1 MNNKGAK
8 YHKNKSA
15 LILHAPNVHAGG
27 GLVLLRLLLSV
38 PNLSL
43 KWAQLDTRVE
53 NLTLLSNTVFQY
65 YVKRTIFSRLFAEWR
80 LWRKSMPNDIVLCF
94 HGLPPLFPTSAH
106 VVVFIQNRIL
116 LEKDAITG
124 YPLRVKVRLLM
135 ERFWL
140 RATHKHSTRYIVQTP
155 SMLSSLSQFLNDKAS
170 NKRDISYIPF
180 VASSTLVG
188 EVFYSD
194 TKSQKKYDFL
204 YVASGDAHKNH
215 VNLLKAW
222 CLLAES
228 GFTPSLALTVNP
240 LLFPDIAEMIA
251 KFSQEFS
258 LNINNMGQLSSQDIN
273 LLYQSS
279 GALIYPSSTESFG
292 LPLIEAMVHKLPIIA
307 SELDYV
313 RDVVV
318 PVETFN
324 PDSPV
329 SIARAVRR
337 FLDDAEP
344 VIQLQSAEDFLAEV
358 LK

>member
-1 MNNKGAK
+1 M
-8 YHKNKSA
+8 H
-15 LILHAPNVHAGG
+15 VGG
-27 GLVLLRLLLSV
+27 GLILLKALLSV
-38 PNLSL
+38 QNLL
-43 KWAQLDTRVE
+43 VKLVQLDERAKDRLALPSAVPQ
-53 NLTLLSNTVFQY
+53 F
-65 YVKRTIFSRLFAEWR
+65 YVRPSVFSRLFAEWR
-80 LWRKSMPNDIVLCF
+80 LWRKCLGNDIVLCF
-94 HGLPPLFPTSAH
+94 HGLPPLFPLSAQ

-116 LEKDAITG
+116 LEKDSISE
-124 YPLRVKVRLLM
+124 YPLHTKIRLLI
-135 ERFWL
+135 ERMWL
-140 RATHKHSTRYIVQTP
+140 RLMHKRSFRYIVQTP
-155 SMLSSLSQFLNDKAS
+155 SMANALKDLLGNDFEVLYLPFAVETECLQEKKQEYSKKNNS
-170 NKRDISYIPF
+170 NLK
-180 VASSTLVG
+180 
-188 EVFYSD
+188 
-194 TKSQKKYDFL
+194 QQYDFL

-228 GFTPSLALTVNP
+228 GFKPSLALTVNP

-337 FLDDAEP
+337 FLDDTEP